1 MNTNFFGTVL
11 RGRNI
16 ALVTLAV
23 SAMVTSA
30 YADTVTVNGFQTTSG
45 VSNELTTGQVVS
57 GSNVSPAYTGATL
70 TNWTNTNG
78 YTFVFVPGSATANS
92 AFGPANVTMYN
103 NPTVAGTNV
112 VALDSDFPG
121 VHSNGS
127 ISQTLHGLDAGGTVT
142 ISFGLALDQQDL
154 AGKPNATPA
163 HPITEDLVVT
173 LGGQSQTLTLT
184 YDGTTTWGSQSVTFN
199 NVVGGSEALT
209 FLADNGPEGGPSFVL
224 LDDPSASQTPSPVPE
239 PGSLALLSTGL
250 IGLGGLVR
258 SRFKK

>member
-30 YADTVTVNGFQTTSG
+30 YADTVTVNGFATSSSI
-45 VSNELTTGQVVS
+45 SNELTTGQVVS
-57 GSNVSPAYTGATL
+57 GSNVSPAYSGASL
-70 TNWTNTNG
+70 TYWTNTSG
-78 YTFVFVPGSATANS
+78 YSFVFLPGQNSANS
-92 AFGPANVTMYN
+92 SFGTGNVTMYN
-103 NPTVAGTNV
+103 DPTPGTTPV

-127 ISQTLHGLDAGGTVT
+127 ISQTLNGLDAGGTVT
-142 ISFGLALDQQDL
+142 FDISLALDQQDL
-154 AGKPNATPA
+154 PGKPNVPSTS
-163 HPITEDLVVT
+163 DLVVT
-173 LGGQSQTLTLT
+173 LGGVSQTVNLS
-184 YDGTTTWGSQSVTFN
+184 YNGSTTWATVPVTFT
-199 NVVGGSEALT
+199 NVVGGSEVLT
-209 FLADNGPEGGPSFVL
+209 LLADNGPAGGPSFVL
-224 LDDPSASQTPSPVPE
+224 VDGITASQTPSPVPE